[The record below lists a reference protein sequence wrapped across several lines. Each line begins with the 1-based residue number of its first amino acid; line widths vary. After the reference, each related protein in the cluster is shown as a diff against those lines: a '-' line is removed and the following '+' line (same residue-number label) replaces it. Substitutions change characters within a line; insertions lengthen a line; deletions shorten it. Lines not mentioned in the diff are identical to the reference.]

1 MTDKTLSSY
10 KDPLKHATTSDII
23 RFLSTNK
30 TEIRDIALSGL
41 DLPSMHDILDLGCGY
56 GFMSGRIA
64 SMTAG
69 ARILGVD
76 ACAENR
82 PAFMNS
88 VKGFDCRPE
97 FENLKIGERLPW
109 KSASFDLVVCTYS
122 LYFFVEVIGEIARI
136 LRPDGVFLAITHSE
150 ISFRG
155 LYEAIGLKEKDT
167 FLAHLISRFSAENGR
182 ETLSPFFREIE
193 KTGYANSLHFEARHI
208 DYLREYIQFKL
219 PLLKPD
225 TDISAGLPEDIERM
239 LKRTLSEKGRII
251 VDKHDAVFRC
261 RGPVCQ

>member
-1 MTDKTLSSY
+1 MTDNALSSY
-10 KDPLKHATTSDII
+10 KDPLKHSTTSDII
-23 RFLSTNK
+23 RRLSTNR

-41 DLPSMHDILDLGCGY
+41 DMSSMHNILDLGCGY
-56 GFMSGRIA
+56 GFMSGKIA

-82 PAFMNS
+82 PAFLNS
-88 VKGFDCRPE
+88 VKGSGCIPE
-97 FENLKIGERLPW
+97 FENMNISEALPW
-109 KSASFDLVVCTYS
+109 KTGAFDLAVCTYS
-122 LYFFVEVIGEIARI
+122 LYFFIGAAGEIARI
-136 LRPDGVFLAITHSE
+136 LRPEGVFIAITHSE

-155 LYEAIGLKEKDT
+155 LYEATGLKEQDT
-167 FLAHLISRFSAENGR
+167 PLATLIRKFSAENGR
-182 ETLSPFFREIE
+182 EKLAPFFRNIE
-193 KTGYANSLHFEARHI
+193 KIDYANSLYFEPRHI

-225 TDISAGLPEDIERM
+225 SDISKGLPDDMERIM
-239 LKRTLSEKGRII
+239 WRTLTDKGRII

-261 RGPVCQ
+261 RGPLCR